1 MTREQLLV
9 DSKPLQTQKSF
20 LCWHSDDLSYQRQ
33 WDNKIYQAW
42 HPAEKI
48 RERLGGSA
56 NMMEPF
62 PEKPKGMHWKTY
74 ERLWWEHHE
83 AE

>member
-1 MTREQLLV
+1 M
-9 DSKPLQTQKSF
+9 
-20 LCWHSDDLSYQRQ
+20 
-33 WDNKIYQAW
+33 YQAL

-56 NMMEPF
+56 NMTKPF
-62 PEKPKGMHWKTY
+62 PERPKGMHWRTY

-83 AE
+83 TDLKQLAGLREWLGRLEKKVG

>member
-1 MTREQLLV
+1 M
-9 DSKPLQTQKSF
+9 
-20 LCWHSDDLSYQRQ
+20 
-33 WDNKIYQAW
+33 YQAL

-62 PEKPKGMHWKTY
+62 PEKPKGMHHDTY
-74 ERLWWEHHE
+74 MRMFWEHHE
-83 AE
+83 ADMEQLAGLREWLDKFEKKVG